1 MTMPVL
7 PRYAVESGMSL
18 AEAGLLTGIFSI
30 VAIFARPVA
39 GMLTDRRNHKKLLML
54 FSTLVSAVSFGYGL
68 FRDVPY
74 LYACRILHGAC
85 YAISSTVQIS
95 ITTQLLQ
102 KERMGEGMSLMS
114 MSQILAMSIAPN
126 LGLTLSGTIGNQNVF
141 LIAGGLSAAS
151 VVCCLFLKN
160 TSASVPAPVA
170 HEAKPFRIQ
179 SLFAVDLLLLAF
191 ISGLFSLMNGVASS
205 YLSMLG
211 DERNIVNIGIFFT
224 ISSVAVLLIRPM
236 TGKLFDRRGL
246 TVILVPCLIFG
257 SCAMICIGV
266 AGSIGVI
273 VVAALL
279 KGISQSAGQSSV
291 QAECARR
298 SRAWP
303 CQPAIWAATWA
314 TASVPHWAAGCPPP
328 MAMAACLS
336 SSEDWSP
343 PVWECMQFSSGLT
356 GRKAGN
362 LLCPM

>member
-39 GMLTDRRNHKKLLML
+39 GILTDRRNHKKLLML
-54 FSTLVSAVSFGYGL
+54 FSTLVSAASFGYGL

-160 TSASVPAPVA
+160 TSASVPDPAA
-170 HEAKPFRIQ
+170 HEAKPFHIQ
-179 SLFAVDLLLLAF
+179 SLFAVDLLLLAL

-236 TGKLFDRRGL
+236 AGKLFDRRGL

-257 SCAMICIGV
+257 SCAMICTGL

-298 SRAWP
+298 SSEKNRGVAMSTCYLGSDLGNSIGASLGGWLS
-303 CQPAIWAATWA
+303 AAYGYGSMFIIVGGLVA
-314 TASVPHWAAGCPPP
+314 
-328 MAMAACLS
+328 
-336 SSEDWSP
+336 
-343 PVWECMQFSSGLT
+343 SGLGMYAIQLRFDRKK
-356 GRKAGN
+356 GR
-362 LLCPM
+362 